1 MTKIDFSKHD
11 VRYSKISESDLLDDG
26 FESSVEEFTT
36 YYHINML
43 GDIRERIVQAYHM
56 VLDGTVVGLSRFR
69 LRISSPMRQGP

>member
-36 YYHINML
+36 YYHIHT
-43 GDIRERIVQAYHM
+43 R
-56 VLDGTVVGLSRFR
+56 T
-69 LRISSPMRQGP
+69 

>member
-26 FESSVEEFTT
+26 FESNVEEFTT

-43 GDIRERIVQAYHM
+43 GDVRER
-56 VLDGTVVGLSRFR
+56 VLCNLRDMEISGGGRVVA
-69 LRISSPMRQGP
+69 Q